1 MIRSIATITVDPV
14 LTALTTLQRAKDEL
28 SITDSASDALLTA
41 KIDEASSDIEAH
53 TNRIFAKATLSET
66 FWCDAFEGYRQGHSR
81 HLNSLTLARAPVAS
95 ITSVTVDDVV
105 VAASEYRLDAQSGL
119 LFRLTSDGFPSVW
132 CWSKSVVIVY
142 VAGYDLPGAATP
154 NLPPALQA
162 AALSL
167 LNSYWQS
174 RGRDPMVRGESI
186 PGLGDVQYWVG
197 SVGEAGQLPPDVMAK
212 ITPFRRYIIG

>member
-1 MIRSIATITVDPV
+1 V
-14 LTALTTLQRAKDEL
+14 RAKIEL
-28 SITDSASDALLTA
+28 SIPDDSTDVLLQA

-53 TNRIFAKATLSET
+53 TNRVFARATLSET
-66 FWCDAFEGYRQGHSR
+66 FWWDACQGRPR
-81 HLNSLTLARAPVAS
+81 HVNSLTLARAPVAS

-142 VAGYDLPGAATP
+142 VAGYDLPGATTP
-154 NLPPALQA
+154 NLPHAIEA

-167 LNSYWQS
+167 ISSYWLS
-174 RGRDPMVRGESI
+174 RGRDPSVRSE
-186 PGLGDVQYWVG
+186 DVTGIGSVTYWVG
-197 SVGEAGQLPPDVMAK
+197 AVGEAGQLPPDVMAK
-212 ITPFRRYIIG
+212 IMPFRRWIIG